1 MYYTMI
7 DYTEKHHS
15 IIIIIGH
22 TLGIVWKGK
31 GNLSTNIILL
41 HILLTNIILL
51 RILL

>member
-1 MYYTMI
+1 MI

-31 GNLSTNIILL
+31 GKGNLS
-41 HILLTNIILL
+41 TNIILL
-51 RILL
+51 RILLTNIILLCILL